1 MTDTFL
7 QNERDLSVRQRAVD
21 LLYAMCDREQ
31 AEEIVG
37 ELLAYLEK
45 ADYSIREELVRA
57 SVWFERIALYII
69 FVMVFFFRLMA
80 LEQSDQVSL
89 YLIL

>member
-1 MTDTFL
+1 MYS

-21 LLYAMCDREQ
+21 LLYAMCDRDQ

-45 ADYSIREELVRA
+45 ADYSIREELVR
-57 SVWFERIALYII
+57 STFMY
-69 FVMVFFFRLMA
+69 
-80 LEQSDQVSL
+80 S
-89 YLIL
+89 Y

>member
-1 MTDTFL
+1 MYT

-21 LLYAMCDREQ
+21 LLYAMCDRDQ

-45 ADYSIREELVRA
+45 ADYSIREELVR
-57 SVWFERIALYII
+57 STFMLCIVIEVYIVNLVCSYTSNEI
-69 FVMVFFFRLMA
+69 KFCACIDTFCVDTF
-80 LEQSDQVSL
+80 
-89 YLIL
+89 